1 MADKWSVCS
10 DNLHSEHGGLAV
22 TWAVS
27 GILRPETVIKN
38 VNQAS

>member
-10 DNLHSEHGGLAV
+10 DHLHSEHGVLAV

-27 GILRPETVIKN
+27 GILRLETVSRN